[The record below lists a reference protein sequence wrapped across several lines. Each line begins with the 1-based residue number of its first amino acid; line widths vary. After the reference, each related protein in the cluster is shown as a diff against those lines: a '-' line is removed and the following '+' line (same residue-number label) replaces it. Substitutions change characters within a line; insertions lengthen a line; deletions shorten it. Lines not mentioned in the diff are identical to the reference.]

1 MTMLLI
7 VLFLPLLG
15 FFLLLALPKGSKAA
29 SPVARAISLLTFVLS
44 LGLIGAVYKSPI
56 TFSNVIDVPWVDLA
70 GIRFHLGVDGISL
83 WLIVLTTLLVPVGV
97 WISQE
102 LIAERLKTFLSLIL
116 LFEFGLIGVFAA
128 VDLFVFYVFWEVALI
143 PMYLM
148 VGGWGG
154 AKRMYASVKFFV
166 ITFLGSVMMLVG
178 IIYLYTRAGTFD
190 YTQILTALNS
200 GRLILSS
207 DEQLF
212 LFLAFFF
219 AFAIKVPIF
228 PFHTW
233 QPLTYAEAPAPATF
247 LLAAGMS
254 KMGAYGL
261 LRYCLPLFPNAAH
274 RCASWIAVLAIIGI
288 VYGALIAI
296 VQPNI
301 KRLIAY
307 SSISHLGFVVLG
319 IFTFEL
325 AGVDGAVYQM
335 VAHGISTGALFVL
348 AGYMEKRRGSME
360 IADFGGIATPA
371 PQLAAVFMIAAL
383 ASIGLPVL
391 SNFVGE
397 YLVLQGAAI
406 ANFSWAV
413 WAALGVILSSAYMLW
428 MYQRTFQGK
437 AVNGNATMPD
447 LSLSEWAPM
456 ILLLI
461 PMVWLGTYTQTFLPS
476 ITAADKN
483 LLDQTRI
490 TAEFRVQNRHAG
502 SILEPNTR
510 VLPRVFLSDTDRSR
524 LPSAAPLRFEPVKE
538 SR

>member
-1 MTMLLI
+1 MNMLAI
-7 VLFLPLLG
+7 VLFLPLIG
-15 FFLLLALPKGSKAA
+15 FFLLLALPKDSAAA
-29 SPVARAISLLTFVLS
+29 SPLARAISLLTFVLS
-44 LGLIGAVYKSPI
+44 LGLIGAVYKSPVG
-56 TFSNVIDVPWVDLA
+56 FSNVIDIPWVDLA

-83 WLIVLTTLLVPVGV
+83 WLIVLTTLLVTVGV

-102 LIAERLKTFLSLIL
+102 LIADRLKTFLALIL

-154 AKRMYASVKFFV
+154 AKRLYASVKFFV
-166 ITFLGSVMMLVG
+166 ITMLGSVMMLVG
-178 IIYLYTRAGTFD
+178 IIYLYTRADTFD
-190 YTQILTALNS
+190 YALILNALNS
-200 GRLILSS
+200 GRLVLSS

-228 PFHTW
+228 PLHTW
-233 QPLTYAEAPAPATF
+233 QPLTYSEAPAPATF

-288 VYGALIAI
+288 VYGALIAV

-307 SSISHLGFVVLG
+307 SSISHLGFVLLG
-319 IFTFEL
+319 IFTFEQF
-325 AGVDGAVYQM
+325 GVDGAVYQM

-360 IADFGGIATPA
+360 IADFGGLATPA
-371 PQLAAVFMIAAL
+371 PQLAAVFMIATL

-406 ANFSWAV
+406 ANFTWAV
-413 WAALGVILSSAYMLW
+413 WAALGVILSAVYMLW

-437 AVNGNATMPD
+437 VVDGNAAFAD
-447 LSLSEWAPM
+447 LTPGEWAPM
-456 ILLLI
+456 LLLLI

-476 ITAADKN
+476 ISAADSH
-483 LLDQTRI
+483 LLEQTRL
-490 TAEFRVQNRHAG
+490 TVEFKVRNRQPSPESGPSLAR
-502 SILEPNTR
+502 TR
-510 VLPRVFLSDTDRSR
+510 PVVYLD
-524 LPSAAPLRFEPVKE
+524 APLRTRADSP
-538 SR
+538 SRYARPEEHR

>member
-1 MTMLLI
+1 MSILLI
-7 VLFLPLLG
+7 VLFLPLAG
-15 FFLLLALPKGSKAA
+15 FFLLLALPKDSAAA
-29 SPVARAISLLTFVLS
+29 SPLARAISLLTFVLS
-44 LGLIGAVYKSPI
+44 LGLIGAVYKLPVG
-56 TFSNVIDVPWVDLA
+56 FSNVVDIPWVDLA
-70 GIRFHLGVDGISL
+70 GIHFHLGVDGISL
-83 WLIVLTTLLVPVGV
+83 WLIILTTLLVPVGV

-102 LIAERLKTFLSLIL
+102 LIADRLKTFLALIL

-128 VDLFVFYVFWEVALI
+128 VDLFVFYVFWEVALV

-166 ITFLGSVMMLVG
+166 ITMLGSVMMLVG
-178 IIYLYTRAGTFD
+178 IIYLYTRADTFD
-190 YTQILTALNS
+190 YAQILSALNS
-200 GRLILSS
+200 GRLVLSP

-212 LFLAFFF
+212 LFLAFFL
-219 AFAIKVPIF
+219 AFAIKVPIV
-228 PFHTW
+228 PLHTW
-233 QPLTYAEAPAPATF
+233 QPLTYSEAPAPATF

-261 LRYCLPLFPNAAH
+261 LRYCLPLFPSAAH

-288 VYGALIAI
+288 VYGALIAV

-319 IFTFEL
+319 IFTFEQL
-325 AGVDGAVYQM
+325 GVDGAVYQM

-360 IADFGGIATPA
+360 IADFGGLATPA
-371 PQLAAVFMIAAL
+371 PQLASVFMIATL
-383 ASIGLPVL
+383 ASIGLPLL

-406 ANFSWAV
+406 ANFTWAA
-413 WAALGVILSSAYMLW
+413 WAALGVILSAAYMLW

-437 AVNGNATMPD
+437 AAGGNATFAD
-447 LSLSEWAPM
+447 LTPGEWAPLV
-456 ILLLI
+456 LLLI

-476 ITAADKN
+476 ISAADSH
-483 LLDQTRI
+483 LLEQTRL
-490 TAEFRVQNRHAG
+490 TAEFRVRNRNPRME
-502 SILEPNTR
+502 LDPNLLR
-510 VLPRVFLSDTDRSR
+510 PRLVNYVDTPLR
-524 LPSAAPLRFEPVKE
+524 LPADSPFRGQLPEDR
-538 SR
+538 R